1 MNREQ
6 LVNLMPEVYQ
16 RCVQDNTPLDALLDV
31 MENLMV
37 PSEKILKK
45 IDTYF
50 CPYSTPDEFVHY
62 LAKWVDLERY
72 INADCD
78 DWLQHDEIRTTTIEM
93 GRLRVLI
100 AIAAE
105 LSQWRG
111 TIKGLTLFLQTATG
125 IEHFKVEEVATS
137 DLDIENAFHIRVIAP
152 HAAKRYQKLIEKI
165 INGEK
170 PAYVT
175 SELVFEPEL

>member
-1 MNREQ
+1 MRREQ
-6 LVNLMPEVYQ
+6 IISLMPDVYQ
-16 RCVQDNTPLDALLDV
+16 RSIHPNTPLDALIAL
-31 MENLMV
+31 MENLHMPTEQV
-37 PSEKILKK
+37 LQK

-50 CPYSTPDEFVHY
+50 CPYSAPDEFIPY

-72 INADCD
+72 IEAECD
-78 DWLQHDEIRTTTIEM
+78 DFLNYPGSPVRSSIET

-100 AIAAE
+100 SIAAE

-111 TIKGLTLFLQTATG
+111 TARGLMLFLQTATG
-125 IEHFKVEEVATS
+125 IDNFKVEDVV
-137 DLDIENAFHIRVIAP
+137 ENEENGNKAFHIRITAP
-152 HAAKRYQKLIEKI
+152 SAARSYKKLIEKI

-175 SELVFEPEL
+175 SELVFEAE